1 MDYLVNGFWAA
12 FALLANMDDAT
23 FSAIT
28 ATLVSTSYAMAASLL
43 MGLPMGFALGYCD
56 FPGKKV
62 LRLISDTLLA
72 FPTVLIGLLVY
83 AFITYRGPLGEW
95 GLLFTLPGMAIGQTL
110 LALPIVMWVISIVAR
125 LGFKYLP
132 LDMWRMPVDVR
143 KGMVVC
149 NGWLLKL
156 TTLLVELECA
166 ATFCY
171 VDIALYLGYAP
182 LDAVMLAWLVALAL
196 SVWLPCRKAG
206 RIGRGE
212 AIWTANEDKQP
223 E

>member
-72 FPTVLIGLLVY
+72 FPTVLIGL
-83 AFITYRGPLGEW
+83 A
-95 GLLFTLPGMAIGQTL
+95 GLCLHH
-110 LALPIVMWVISIVAR
+110 
-125 LGFKYLP
+125 
-132 LDMWRMPVDVR
+132 
-143 KGMVVC
+143 
-149 NGWLLKL
+149 
-156 TTLLVELECA
+156 
-166 ATFCY
+166 
-171 VDIALYLGYAP
+171 
-182 LDAVMLAWLVALAL
+182 L
-196 SVWLPCRKAG
+196 SRPAG
-206 RIGRGE
+206 RMGPALHPAGHGHRPDLAGPAHRGLVGGPGRGG
-212 AIWTANEDKQP
+212 P
-223 E
+223 

>member
-72 FPTVLIGLLVY
+72 FPTVLIGLLVS
-83 AFITYRGPLGEW
+83 G
-95 GLLFTLPGMAIGQTL
+95 
-110 LALPIVMWVISIVAR
+110 
-125 LGFKYLP
+125 
-132 LDMWRMPVDVR
+132 R
-143 KGMVVC
+143 KRRQ
-149 NGWLLKL
+149 K
-156 TTLLVELECA
+156 
-166 ATFCY
+166 
-171 VDIALYLGYAP
+171 
-182 LDAVMLAWLVALAL
+182 
-196 SVWLPCRKAG
+196 
-206 RIGRGE
+206 
-212 AIWTANEDKQP
+212 
-223 E
+223 

>member
-43 MGLPMGFALGYCD
+43 MGLPAGFALGYCD

-83 AFITYRGPLGEW
+83 AFITYRGPLGE
-95 GLLFTLPGMAIGQTL
+95 
-110 LALPIVMWVISIVAR
+110 
-125 LGFKYLP
+125 
-132 LDMWRMPVDVR
+132 
-143 KGMVVC
+143 
-149 NGWLLKL
+149 
-156 TTLLVELECA
+156 
-166 ATFCY
+166 
-171 VDIALYLGYAP
+171 
-182 LDAVMLAWLVALAL
+182 
-196 SVWLPCRKAG
+196 
-206 RIGRGE
+206 
-212 AIWTANEDKQP
+212 
-223 E
+223 

>member
-110 LALPIVMWVISIVAR
+110 LALPIVVSWVAQAVE
-125 LGFKYLP
+125 G
-132 LDMWRMPVDVR
+132 LDPRCR
-143 KGMVVC
+143 Q
-149 NGWLLKL
+149 
-156 TTLLVELECA
+156 TLL
-166 ATFCY
+166 T
-171 VDIALYLGYAP
+171 LGARP
-182 LDAVMLAWLVALAL
+182 LQLAWLSLCEVRFAIAMVHTRTMTTAIALETSKGEFAQGIAL
-196 SVWLPCRKAG
+196 GLVLLFMAFAINVLMTFIKHRG
-206 RIGRGE
+206 RI
-212 AIWTANEDKQP
+212 
-223 E
+223 